1 MMIKEETLIYKDVVS
16 LIQLN
21 NSCVQIIFCEKHNKS
36 STIVLF
42 SC

>member
-1 MMIKEETLIYKDVVS
+1 MIQEETLIYKDVVS

-21 NSCVQIIFCEKHNKS
+21 KSCVQLIFSEKHKKS